1 MHIICIYPSLTS
13 IYMCFFWI
21 CIYIYLKKW
30 YIYILYLFNSCQP
43 TSRTNANNLQPT
55 AIRQPSSRTPPYS
68 DGTAPRKRP
77 SASEAPWPPRRLG
90 ASWAKAGW
98 KIRQV
103 QWIFL
108 VPVKGGRDYIIP
120 QKAIYKWY
128 ISGIYCQL
136 GDYML
141 PTTF

>member
-1 MHIICIYPSLTS
+1 MHLVVSHCLPL
-13 IYMCFFWI
+13 
-21 CIYIYLKKW
+21 L
-30 YIYILYLFNSCQP
+30 NG
-43 TSRTNANNLQPT
+43 AN
-55 AIRQPSSRTPPYS
+55 
-68 DGTAPRKRP
+68 DFKRP
-77 SASEAPWPPRRLG
+77 HRPTNPPFPFGFRKSEFLFLPKKNGMKIWVKICEDIPQTSSSSSQTSWDRFGVSEWTLPRY
-90 ASWAKAGW
+90 
-98 KIRQV
+98 